1 MNLAHESILPYLPLD
16 LMFVPSFLVP
26 LFLPHE
32 TPVLSTLNCS
42 LVRPL
47 AALLAYRILWID
59 WLSSDPVEL
68 IAAHWMSILPL
79 R

>member
-1 MNLAHESILPYLPLD
+1 MNLAHESISPYLPLD
-16 LMFVPSFLVP
+16 LMFVSFLVS
-26 LFLPHE
+26 LRFTHE

-68 IAAHWMSILPL
+68 TAAHWMSILPL

>member
-1 MNLAHESILPYLPLD
+1 MNLAHESISPYLPLD
-16 LMFVPSFLVP
+16 LMFCFLSRFVT
-26 LFLPHE
+26 FTHE

-68 IAAHWMSILPL
+68 TAAHWMSILPL